1 VRSRIK
7 FQQETPLRFEK
18 SRSNIVDKKFPIGGC
33 PFEPFSVVGT
43 REPVKKN
50 AGAGYEIEF
59 FSEIGQWR
67 LRLDAPDHAA
77 DAEEVGCAAEERL
90 LIRIKPESLVTK

>member
-1 VRSRIK
+1 
-7 FQQETPLRFEK
+7 
-18 SRSNIVDKKFPIGGC
+18 
-33 PFEPFSVVGT
+33 
-43 REPVKKN
+43 VKTN
-50 AGAGYEIEF
+50 AVAGYEIEF

-77 DAEEVGCAAEERL
+77 DAEEVCCAAEERL